1 MYLSKIHIPWRQSK
15 NSYHLHQALW
25 KLYPGCGDEQ
35 RNFLY
40 RVERLEKGIGT
51 HILMQSTL
59 RPRQSEDNPVI
70 LDWREYNPVFSS
82 GQRLRFRLR
91 ANPVKTI
98 KDSRKGTVEKKG
110 KIYTKTVRVPL
121 IHEEQQQAWLE
132 RKLQGVAQLE
142 TLITQTEP
150 ILYFRKEKEKRS
162 GKIQHVLF
170 DGILSITAPDA
181 FSALF
186 QTGIGSAK
194 AFGCGLLTVKRV

>member
-25 KLYPGCGDEQ
+25 ELYPEQGDEQ

-51 HILMQSTL
+51 HILMQSKIC
-59 RPRQSEDNPVI
+59 PQQSEDSPVI
-70 LDWREYNPVFSS
+70 LDWREYNLVFLS

-110 KIYTKTVRVPL
+110 KAYTRTVRVPL

-132 RKLQGVAQLE
+132 RKLRDIAQLE
-142 TLITQTEP
+142 ALIIQPEP

-162 GKIQHVLF
+162 GKIRPILF
-170 DGILSITAPDA
+170 DGILNITEPEA
-181 FSALF
+181 FFVLF
-186 QTGIGSAK
+186 QTGIGPAK
-194 AFGCGLLTVKRV
+194 AFGCGLLSVCRA